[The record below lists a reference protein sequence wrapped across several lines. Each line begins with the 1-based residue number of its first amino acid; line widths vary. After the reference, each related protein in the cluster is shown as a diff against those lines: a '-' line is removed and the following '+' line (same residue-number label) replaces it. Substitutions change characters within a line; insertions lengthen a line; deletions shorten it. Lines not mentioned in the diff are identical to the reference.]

1 MTIGVVCGF
10 QTEIEC
16 FKKAVNAAQLD
27 LQLFKVI
34 PSGSSSKRAH
44 EAAQHLIREGC
55 SKLVSF
61 GIAGGLDSALAV
73 GDVVFSSHV
82 VTTLDQ
88 TYGIQPSNKIEKPQ
102 LRAGSRM
109 VKGTV
114 CGVDTIAFTPMEK
127 AALYAATKA
136 AIADMES
143 HSVARAAVKNGMPFF
158 VIRAISDASCD
169 TLPAYVAKGVDASGQ
184 AQIIPI
190 LKGLAA
196 NPFSLPLLLNL
207 KKNTDRALASL
218 EAASVRILP
227 SLV

>member
-10 QTEIEC
+10 QAEIDC
-16 FKKAVNAAQLD
+16 FNKAVDMSQLD
-27 LQLFKVI
+27 PQLFMVI

-44 EAAQHLIREGC
+44 EATQHLIREGC

-82 VTTLDQ
+82 VTNLDEA
-88 TYGIQPSNKIEKPQ
+88 YGTRPSGKIEMPQ
-102 LRAGSRM
+102 LRAGSRV

-114 CGVDTIAFTPMEK
+114 CGVDSIAFTVLEK

-143 HSVARAAVKNGMPFF
+143 HSVARAAVKNDMPFF
-158 VIRAISDASCD
+158 VIRAISDASRD

-184 AQIIPI
+184 AQIMPI
-190 LKGLAA
+190 LKGLAS
-196 NPFSLPLLLNL
+196 NPLSLPLLLNL

-227 SLV
+227 SLI